1 MPNDDVEKLEL
12 SAKNHERAEIIPYM
26 KANKVAFHILWMLVE
41 DTRPLTLRQRTVYHL
56 KQ

>member
-12 SAKNHERAEIIPYM
+12 SAKNHERAEILPYM